1 MRPAERL
8 AERLTYRLKDTQ
20 ADMLQTDRQAVQKCR
35 KQADKQTVYSYIFR
49 GVWGSL
55 RSKSFFCEVL
65 GGCKH
70 LLFSLANSYFLILAY

>member
-1 MRPAERL
+1 VWPAERL

-49 GVWGSL
+49 GV
-55 RSKSFFCEVL
+55 
-65 GGCKH
+65 
-70 LLFSLANSYFLILAY
+70 